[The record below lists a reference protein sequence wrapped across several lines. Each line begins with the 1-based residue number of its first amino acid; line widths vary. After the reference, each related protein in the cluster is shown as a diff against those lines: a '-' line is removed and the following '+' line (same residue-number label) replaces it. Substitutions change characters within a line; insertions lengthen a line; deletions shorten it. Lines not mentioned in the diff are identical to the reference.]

1 MIKKIILFVILS
13 FSTFAFKID
22 EVKFDKIVP
31 LGKSVTKEFTL
42 ENTKDKGVR
51 YMLSIEGNKKN
62 ISVTPTKIILQGKEK
77 GKFKVTVKGEPKGK
91 GEYFLV
97 IDEKYLDLNKE
108 STQMKINMKYR
119 IKQKYTVE

>member
-31 LGKSVTKEFTL
+31 LGKSVIKEFTL

-51 YMLSIEGNKKN
+51 YMLSIEDNKKN

-77 GKFKVTVKGEPKGK
+77 GKFRVTVKGEQKGK